1 MLLRVHRLE
10 LVRTQACVDCVVF
23 ALHYAHHVAVDV
35 SVRSNGLTLVHQGRV
50 SVRQATPLASL
61 SDGLIGPVSQVD
73 LLLGRSAR
81 EVSCRPVRPTSRLG
95 PFLAVIGVMAVVG
108 LERRRHMAGEL
119 QVLVGGTDGSA
130 CARRCTVMVDKKIAC
145 SCGQNV
151 HRILIHSCQLLAI
164 HPRP

>member
-10 LVRTQACVDCVVF
+10 LVWTQACVDCVVF

-81 EVSCRPVRPTSRLG
+81 EVACRPVWPTS
-95 PFLAVIGVMAVVG
+95 
-108 LERRRHMAGEL
+108 
-119 QVLVGGTDGSA
+119 
-130 CARRCTVMVDKKIAC
+130 
-145 SCGQNV
+145 
-151 HRILIHSCQLLAI
+151 
-164 HPRP
+164 